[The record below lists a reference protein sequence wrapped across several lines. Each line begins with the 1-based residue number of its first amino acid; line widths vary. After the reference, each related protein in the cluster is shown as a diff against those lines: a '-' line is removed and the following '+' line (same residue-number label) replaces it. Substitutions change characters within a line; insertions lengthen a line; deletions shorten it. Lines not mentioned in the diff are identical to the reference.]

1 MTRFAVVV
9 VILLLAVFVVSDALA
24 QNLVIQLR
32 DMDAVAREVKAFSG
46 SPAINLQSQNNT
58 ACIFY
63 GYGKASDGAG
73 FYRYYEYTDLLSSH
87 AAHRAQTM
95 MKIQNKLMGYGAM
108 DIRVYEIT
116 PGRYVEVSP

>member
-1 MTRFAVVV
+1 MIRFMIIAVLL
-9 VILLLAVFVVSDALA
+9 VIAGFVAHDALA

-46 SPAINLQSQNNT
+46 TPAINLQSQNNT
-58 ACIFY
+58 GCIFY

-108 DIRVYEIT
+108 DVRVYEIT
-116 PGRYVEVSP
+116 PGRYAEVSP